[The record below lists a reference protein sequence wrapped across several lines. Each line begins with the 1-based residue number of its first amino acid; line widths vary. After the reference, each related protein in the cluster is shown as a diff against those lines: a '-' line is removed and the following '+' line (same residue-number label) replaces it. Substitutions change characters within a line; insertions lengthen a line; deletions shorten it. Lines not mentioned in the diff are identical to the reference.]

1 MRRTRAQLSVAKYD
15 SPERGL
21 GGEMSGTQLILAAAA
36 GAVSLAICAVLWAL
50 AQRRQAQVRVDA
62 LASRLAR
69 LEIRAEAAQA
79 SAEAFDSAL
88 LAVEDGQA
96 LLASGEESLA
106 VCAEA
111 LGLADHE
118 PQSLVNALM
127 RADPDHARRLRALF
141 ERGEACAFEVQGPS
155 TAKGGGGLV
164 AVEGRAAGAL
174 AWLRLSAAVG
184 EDAGLPTA
192 PRFAALLNAR
202 ATPAWI
208 AAADGSPVWVN
219 AAWLKAVDAASLDE
233 AAARGAAFDRGA
245 DTLASEAANLGQRR
259 DQVRWATVAGK
270 RRAFH
275 ITAQP
280 LEGGGVGVWT
290 EDVSEQE
297 ELRELLKRNIEA
309 HDETLNHIKDAVAVF
324 SSSKKLMFHNTAFA
338 ELWGLEPAWLAEQ
351 PSHSEVLDRLRQRRR
366 LPESADYAKWK
377 AGELDRYEALAAGPD
392 DMWSTPDGRTL
403 KVVRQPHPMGGL
415 LLLFS
420 NITDELKLKAQY
432 NSLIQVQQATLDK
445 LSDAVV
451 VFGSDGRLRLHNE
464 AFGTF
469 WNITPIE
476 IEAAGDFEGVVELCV
491 PKLHDLNFWRE
502 LKGRVADPDPQAR
515 APTTGEIKTSDS
527 RIVVYQS
534 RPLPDG
540 ATLIAFTDVTDAR
553 KLEGALAAKEQA
565 LSDAER
571 LKRDFVGNVSYELRT
586 PLTTIIGYSE
596 LLERSG
602 EALSERGRGHAAAVK
617 AAATQLA
624 RSIDDVLD
632 MAQID
637 ADEMALDLEDVRVPD
652 LLAREAEKWAPEA
665 EAASVKLTVECPKDL
680 GLIRGDAR
688 RLGQILDHLVENA
701 LGQTPAGGL
710 VTIGAKK
717 GLGEIQL
724 TVSDSGRGIP
734 FHVQAHIFDRFIG
747 RERGGPG
754 LGLALVK
761 ALTELHGGWVALES
775 EPGAGATFT
784 CHLPEEAQAAAIQPQ
799 LGLSA

>member
-1 MRRTRAQLSVAKYD
+1 VSAH
-15 SPERGL
+15 
-21 GGEMSGTQLILAAAA
+21 QLILAAAA

-50 AQRRQAQVRVDA
+50 AQRRQAQARVDA
-62 LASRLAR
+62 LAAR
-69 LEIRAEAAQA
+69 LSGLETRAEAAQA

-88 LAVEDGQA
+88 LAVEDGAA
-96 LLASGEESLA
+96 LLASGEEALG

-111 LGLADHE
+111 LGLADPD
-118 PQSLVNALM
+118 PQGVINALM
-127 RADPDHARRLRALF
+127 RADPDHARRLRALT
-141 ERGEACAFEVQGPS
+141 ERGEACAFEVQGP
-155 TAKGGGGLV
+155 GGLV
-164 AVEGRAAGAL
+164 AVEGRAAGAI
-174 AWLRLSAAVG
+174 AWLRLSAAAAG

-192 PRFAALLNAR
+192 PRFAAFLNAR
-202 ATPAWI
+202 PTPAWI

-219 AAWLKAVDAASLDE
+219 AAWLKAADAASLDE
-233 AAARGAAFDRGA
+233 AAVRGVAFDRGA
-245 DTLASEAANLGQRR
+245 DALASEAANLGQRR
-259 DQVRWATVAGK
+259 DAVRWATVAGK

-275 ITAQP
+275 VAAQP

-297 ELRELLKRNIEA
+297 DLRELLRRNVEA
-309 HDETLNHIKDAVAVF
+309 HDETLNHINEAVAVF
-324 SSSKKLMFHNTAFA
+324 DKAKKLMFHNTAFA
-338 ELWGLEPAWLAEQ
+338 TLWGLEPAWLAER
-351 PSHSEVLDRLRQRRR
+351 PSHGEILDRLRQRRR
-366 LPESADYAKWK
+366 LPETADYAKWK
-377 AGELDRYEALAAGPD
+377 AAELDRYEHLAAGPD
-392 DMWSTPDGRTL
+392 DLWSVPDGRTL

-420 NITDELKLKAQY
+420 DITDELKLKSQY
-432 NSLIQVQQATLDK
+432 NALIQVQQATLDK

-451 VFGSDGRLRLHNE
+451 VFGSDGRLRLYNE
-464 AFGTF
+464 AFTQF
-469 WNITPIE
+469 WHTTPIQM
-476 IEAAGDFEGVVELCV
+476 EAAGDFEGVVDLCV
-491 PKLHDLNFWRE
+491 PILHDMTFWRD

-515 APTTGEIKTSDS
+515 APTTGEVKTADG
-527 RIVVYQS
+527 RIVLYQS

-565 LSDAER
+565 LTDAER

-602 EALSERGRGHAAAVK
+602 EGLSERGRSHAAAVK
-617 AAATQLA
+617 VAATQLA

-637 ADEMALDLEDVRVPD
+637 AEEMALDLEDVRVGD
-652 LLAREAEKWAPEA
+652 LLEAQAVRWAPEA
-665 EAASVKLTVECPKDL
+665 EASGVTISVEAPADI

-688 RLGQILDHLVENA
+688 RLGQILDHLMENA
-701 LGQTPAGGL
+701 IGQTPAGGKVSL
-710 VTIGAKK
+710 SAKK
-717 GLGEIQL
+717 ALGEIQL
-724 TVSDSGRGIP
+724 SVTDTGRGIP

-784 CHLPEEAQAAAIQPQ
+784 CHLPEEAQAIAVQPE
-799 LGLSA
+799 LGLRA

>member
-1 MRRTRAQLSVAKYD
+1 MDAH
-15 SPERGL
+15 
-21 GGEMSGTQLILAAAA
+21 QLILAAAA

-50 AQRRQAQVRVDA
+50 AQRRQAQDRVA
-62 LASRLAR
+62 VIAARLAAV
-69 LEIRAEAAQA
+69 EARADAAQA

-88 LAVEDGQA
+88 LAVEDGRA

-106 VCAEA
+106 ICAEA
-111 LGLADHE
+111 LGLAE
-118 PQSLVNALM
+118 PDPQAVVNALM

-141 ERGEACAFEVQGPS
+141 ERGEACAFEVQG
-155 TAKGGGGLV
+155 AGGLI
-164 AVEGRAAGAL
+164 AVEGRAAGAM
-174 AWLRLSAAVG
+174 AWLRLSTAQT

-192 PRFAALLNAR
+192 PRFAAFLNAR
-202 ATPAWI
+202 PTPAWI

-245 DTLASEAANLGQRR
+245 DALASEAANLGQRR
-259 DQVRWATVAGK
+259 EAVRWATVAGK

-275 ITAQP
+275 VTAQP

-290 EDVSEQE
+290 DDVTDQE
-297 ELRELLKRNIEA
+297 GLRETLQRNVEA
-309 HDETLNHIKDAVAVF
+309 HDETLNHIAEAVAVF
-324 SSSKKLMFHNTAFA
+324 DRSKKLMFHNTAFA
-338 ELWGLEPAWLAEQ
+338 KLWGLEPAWLAEQ
-351 PSHSEVLDRLRQRRR
+351 PSHSEILDRLRQRRR
-366 LPESADYAKWK
+366 LPETADYAKWK
-377 AGELDRYEALAAGPD
+377 AGELDRYEQLAAAPD
-392 DMWSTPDGRTL
+392 EMWSLPDGRTL

-415 LLLFS
+415 LLLYS
-420 NITDELKLKAQY
+420 DITDELKLTSQY
-432 NSLIQVQQATLDK
+432 NALIQVQQATLDK
-445 LSDAVV
+445 LSDAVT
-451 VFGSDGRLRLHNE
+451 VFGSDGRLRLHND
-464 AFGTF
+464 AFSAF
-469 WNITPIE
+469 WHVTPAQV
-476 IEAAGDFEGVVELCV
+476 EAAGDFEGVVELCI
-491 PKLHDLNFWRE
+491 PKLHDRAFWAE

-515 APTTGEIKTSDS
+515 APTTGEVKTSDS
-527 RIVVYQS
+527 RIVLYQS

-553 KLEGALAAKEQA
+553 KLEGALEAKEQA
-565 LSDAER
+565 LADAER

-602 EALSERGRGHAAAVK
+602 EALSERGRSHAAAVK
-617 AAATQLA
+617 SAATQLA

-637 ADEMALDLEDVRVPD
+637 ADEMALDLEDIRVSE
-652 LLAREAEKWAPEA
+652 LLAAQAERWADDAAAANVSLVVDCPPE
-665 EAASVKLTVECPKDL
+665 V

-688 RLGQILDHLVENA
+688 RLAQILTHLAENA
-701 LGQTPAGGL
+701 LGQTPAGGT
-710 VTIGAKK
+710 VTLAARK
-717 GLGEIQL
+717 GLGEVQL
-724 TVSDSGRGIP
+724 RVSDTGRGIP

-775 EPGAGATFT
+775 EPGAGAAFT
-784 CHLPEEAQAAAIQPQ
+784 CHLPEEAIAAAAQPE
-799 LGLSA
+799 LGLRG

>member
-1 MRRTRAQLSVAKYD
+1 M
-15 SPERGL
+15 SPHE
-21 GGEMSGTQLILAAAA
+21 LILAAAA

-50 AQRRQAQVRVDA
+50 AQRRQAQDRVDA
-62 LASRLAR
+62 MSARLAAI
-69 LEIRAEAAQA
+69 ESRADAAQA

-88 LAVEDGQA
+88 LAVEDGRA

-106 VCAEA
+106 ICAEA
-111 LGLADHE
+111 LGLAE
-118 PQSLVNALM
+118 PDPQAVVNALM

-141 ERGEACAFEVQGPS
+141 ERGEACAFEVQGPPKAGVS
-155 TAKGGGGLV
+155 GLV
-164 AVEGRAAGAL
+164 AVEGRAAGAM
-174 AWLRLSAAVG
+174 AWLRLSTAAG
-184 EDAGLPTA
+184 DDAGLPTA

-202 ATPAWI
+202 TTPAWI

-219 AAWLKAVDAASLDE
+219 AAWLRAVDAASLDE
-233 AAARGAAFDRGA
+233 AAARGAAFDRSA
-245 DTLASEAANLGQRR
+245 DALASEAANLGQRR
-259 DQVRWATVAGK
+259 DAVRWATVAGK

-275 ITAQP
+275 VTAQP

-297 ELRELLKRNIEA
+297 DLRELLKRNVEA
-309 HDETLNHIKDAVAVF
+309 HDETLNHIADAVAVF
-324 SSSKKLMFHNTAFA
+324 DKAKKLMFHNTAFA
-338 ELWGLEPAWLAEQ
+338 ALWGLEPAWLAEG

-366 LPESADYAKWK
+366 LPETADYAKWK
-377 AGELDRYEALAAGPD
+377 AGELGRYEHLAGGPD
-392 DMWSTPDGRTL
+392 EMWSLPDGRTL

-415 LLLFS
+415 LLLYS
-420 NITDELKLKAQY
+420 DITDELKLTSQY
-432 NSLIQVQQATLDK
+432 NAQIQVQQATLDK
-445 LSDAVV
+445 LSDAVT

-464 AFGTF
+464 AFARF
-469 WNITPIE
+469 WNVTPE
-476 IEAAGDFEGVVELCV
+476 QVEAAGDFEGVVELCI
-491 PKLHDLNFWRE
+491 PKLHDKTFWAE

-515 APTTGEIKTSDS
+515 APTTGEVKTSDS

-553 KLEGALAAKEQA
+553 KLEGALEAKEQA
-565 LSDAER
+565 LADAER

-602 EALSERGRGHAAAVK
+602 EGLSERGRSHAAAVK
-617 AAATQLA
+617 QAATQLA

-637 ADEMALDLEDVRVPD
+637 ADEMALDLEDVRVAD
-652 LLAREAEKWAPEA
+652 LLNAQAERWKTEA
-665 EAASVKLTVECPKDL
+665 EAANVRIVVEYPGDL

-688 RLGQILDHLVENA
+688 RLGQILEHLVENA
-701 LGQTPAGGL
+701 LSQTPADGT
-710 VTIGAKK
+710 VTIAARKA
-717 GLGEIQL
+717 LGEIQL
-724 TVSDSGRGIP
+724 QVSDTGRGIA

-784 CHLPEEAQAAAIQPQ
+784 CHLPEEAMAGAAQPE
-799 LGLSA
+799 LGLRA

>member
-1 MRRTRAQLSVAKYD
+1 MDARN
-15 SPERGL
+15 
-21 GGEMSGTQLILAAAA
+21 LILAAAA

-50 AQRRQAQVRVDA
+50 AQRRAAQARVSEISRKLMTA
-62 LASRLAR
+62 LAHAD
-69 LEIRAEAAQA
+69 AAQA

-88 LAVEDGQA
+88 LAVEDGRA

-106 VCAEA
+106 LCAEA
-111 LGLADHE
+111 LGLSE
-118 PQSLVNALM
+118 PDPQGVVNALM

-141 ERGEACAFEVQGPS
+141 ERGEACAFEVRGD
-155 TAKGGGGLV
+155 AGLI
-164 AVEGRAAGAL
+164 AVEGRAAGAM
-174 AWLRLSAAVG
+174 AWLRLSVG
-184 EDAGLPTA
+184 QTEDQGLPTA
-192 PRFAALLNAR
+192 PRFAAFLNAR

-233 AAARGAAFDRGA
+233 AAARGVAFDRGA
-245 DTLASEAANLGQRR
+245 DALASEAANLGQRR
-259 DQVRWATVAGK
+259 DTVRWANVGGK

-275 ITAQP
+275 IAAQP

-297 ELRELLKRNIEA
+297 DLRELLKRNVEA
-309 HDETLNHIKDAVAVF
+309 HDETLNHIDEAVAVF
-324 SSSKKLMFHNTAFA
+324 DKAKKLMFHNTAFA
-338 ELWGLEPAWLAEQ
+338 ELWGVEPAWLAEQ

-366 LPESADYAKWK
+366 LPETADYAKWK
-377 AGELDRYEALAAGPD
+377 AGELDRYEQLAAGPD
-392 DMWSTPDGRTL
+392 DMWSLPDGRTL

-420 NITDELKLKAQY
+420 DITDELKLKAQY
-432 NSLIQVQQATLDK
+432 NALIQVQQATLDK

-464 AFGTF
+464 AFGAF
-469 WNITPIE
+469 WNLTPGQIE
-476 IEAAGDFEGVVELCV
+476 GAGDFEGVVELCI
-491 PKLHDLNFWRE
+491 PKLHNRDFWAE

-527 RIVVYQS
+527 RVVLYQS

-553 KLEGALAAKEQA
+553 KVEQALEAKEQA
-565 LSDAER
+565 LADAER

-602 EALSERGRGHAAAVK
+602 EALSERGRAHAAAVK
-617 AAATQLA
+617 SAATQLA

-637 ADEMALDLEDVRVPD
+637 ADEMALDMEDVRVSE
-652 LLAREAEKWAPEA
+652 LLAAQAERWAD
-665 EAASVKLTVECPKDL
+665 EAAAAKVTLVVQAPQDM
-680 GLIRGDAR
+680 GLIRGDTR
-688 RLGQILDHLVENA
+688 RLSQILSHLVENA
-701 LGQTPAGGL
+701 LGQTPAGGT
-710 VTIGAKK
+710 VTLAARK
-717 GLGEIQL
+717 GLGEVQL
-724 TVSDSGRGIP
+724 SVSDTGRGIP
-734 FHVQAHIFDRFIG
+734 FHVQAHIFDRFVG

-784 CHLPEEAQAAAIQPQ
+784 CHLPEEAQAVVAQPE
-799 LGLSA
+799 LGLT

>member
-1 MRRTRAQLSVAKYD
+1 M
-15 SPERGL
+15 SPH
-21 GGEMSGTQLILAAAA
+21 QLILAAAA

-50 AQRRQAQVRVDA
+50 AQRRQAQDRVDA
-62 LASRLAR
+62 IAGRLLAIQS
-69 LEIRAEAAQA
+69 RAETAQA

-88 LAVEDGQA
+88 LAVEDSRA

-111 LGLADHE
+111 LGLAE
-118 PQSLVNALM
+118 PDPQAVVNALM

-141 ERGEACAFEVQGPS
+141 ERGEACAFEVQGP
-155 TAKGGGGLV
+155 GGLV

-184 EDAGLPTA
+184 EDSGLPTA
-192 PRFAALLNAR
+192 PRFAAFLNAR

-233 AAARGAAFDRGA
+233 AAARGVAFDKSA
-245 DTLASEAANLGQRR
+245 DALASEAANLGQRR
-259 DQVRWATVAGK
+259 DAVRWSTVAGK
-270 RRAFH
+270 RRAFQ

-290 EDVSEQE
+290 EDVSDQE
-297 ELRELLKRNIEA
+297 GLRELLQRNVEA
-309 HDETLNHIKDAVAVF
+309 HDETLNHIAEAVAVF
-324 SSSKKLMFHNTAFA
+324 DKAKKLMFHNTAFA
-338 ELWGLEPAWLAEQ
+338 ALWGLEPAWLAEG

-366 LPESADYAKWK
+366 LPETADYAKWK
-377 AGELDRYEALAAGPD
+377 AAELGRYEHLAGGPD
-392 DMWSTPDGRTL
+392 EMWSLPDGRTL

-415 LLLFS
+415 LLLYS
-420 NITDELKLKAQY
+420 DITGELKLTSQY
-432 NSLIQVQQATLDK
+432 NALIQVQQATLDK
-445 LSDAVV
+445 LSDAVT

-464 AFGTF
+464 AFARF
-469 WNITPIE
+469 WNVTPAQV
-476 IEAAGDFEGVVELCV
+476 EAAGDFEGVVDLCI
-491 PKLHDLNFWRE
+491 PKLHDKNFWAE

-515 APTTGEIKTSDS
+515 APTTGEVKTSDS

-553 KLEGALAAKEQA
+553 KLEGALEAKEQA
-565 LSDAER
+565 LADAER

-602 EALSERGRGHAAAVK
+602 EGLSERGRAHAASVK
-617 AAATQLA
+617 QAATQLA

-637 ADEMALDLEDVRVPD
+637 ADEMALDLEDVRVCE
-652 LLAREAEKWAPEA
+652 LLDAQAERWA
-665 EAASVKLTVECPKDL
+665 EAAQAAHVKIVVDCPADL

-688 RLGQILDHLVENA
+688 RLGQILEHLMENA
-701 LGQTPAGGL
+701 LGQTPADGT
-710 VTIGAKK
+710 VTIAAKK
-717 GLGEIQL
+717 ALGEIQL
-724 TVSDSGRGIP
+724 QVSDTGRGIP

-784 CHLPEEAQAAAIQPQ
+784 CHLPEEAVAAAAQPE
-799 LGLSA
+799 LGLRA